1 LESGAF
7 EHMERR
13 RELKARAGGRPG
25 HLSIGIP
32 PEGAQAMRI
41 RGSLK
46 SRLIFYSL
54 SITFFVLVS
63 LAGISFLT
71 VRNFLRAG
79 SIETT
84 RYKLRIAMASIDRD
98 MDRLIQLVNWC
109 SVSPEVASFV
119 SSSGLYPDDR
129 KFKALSAYRSV
140 RDAVNGNG
148 LDSYIDKLVIGG
160 FEGHSIQV
168 GLSQG
173 HRNDFAVALAQF
185 KLSGESIG
193 IPFCRGGPFEE
204 GFAFSSGRLA
214 FPVAKAVR
222 SDDDSNRPI
231 GFVFMAVNQAPIARF
246 LADYDLEAG
255 SSLCI
260 AIGESVYG
268 IGPGRELVP
277 GGAGPTGA
285 ALASAARAGSTSI
298 EAESCGRR
306 ETFILSE
313 GLRSGWVL
321 AQSLPAIGMA
331 RQARGLVPLLAVV
344 ALFFVLLVAL
354 VLATVNRTVNR
365 PIELINRR
373 VALVSRGDFSR
384 DPGIEWDN
392 ELGNI
397 GRAVNTMSRDIEEL
411 IERRVEDEKAK
422 KALEFR
428 ALQSQINPHFLYN
441 TLGAIRWMA
450 EIQKAPGIAEMVN
463 SLAALLRHAARG
475 ADALVTLET
484 ELELVGEYCT
494 IQRYRSANLFELELS
509 FAEPILRRC
518 KVVKFTLQP
527 IVENAIM
534 HGIEPK
540 MAPGRIR
547 IEVARP
553 RTDLVRVDVV
563 DDGVGIE
570 AERLGA
576 LLLDGDRDGEA
587 FNRIGLYNVDER
599 LKLAFGPDFGLSVE
613 SRKGEYTKVSVLLPY
628 LVDGEEKVE
637 ELDREGACTR
647 C

>member
-1 LESGAF
+1 L
-7 EHMERR
+7 
-13 RELKARAGGRPG
+13 
-25 HLSIGIP
+25 
-32 PEGAQAMRI
+32 
-41 RGSLK
+41 
-46 SRLIFYSL
+46 YSL

-63 LAGISFLT
+63 LAGMSFLI
-71 VRNFLRAG
+71 VRDFLRSG

-84 RYKLRIAMASIDRD
+84 LYKLRIAMASIDRD

-119 SSSGLYPDDR
+119 SSSAAYPDDR

-140 RDAVNGNG
+140 RDAVYGNG
-148 LDSYIDKLVIGG
+148 LDAYIDKLLIGG
-160 FEGHSIQV
+160 FDGHSIQV

-173 HRNDFAVALAQF
+173 HRNDFAAALRQF
-185 KLSGESIG
+185 KLSGESVG
-193 IPFCRGGPFEE
+193 LPLCRGGLFEE
-204 GFAFSSGRLA
+204 GFAFASGRLA
-214 FPVAKAVR
+214 FPAAKAVR

-231 GFVFMAVNQAPIARF
+231 GFVFMAVNQGPIARF
-246 LADYDLEAG
+246 LADYELEAG
-255 SSLCI
+255 SSLWI
-260 AIGESVYG
+260 AIGDAVYG
-268 IGPGRELVP
+268 IGPGRELLP

-285 ALASAARAGSTSI
+285 ALSSAARAGKTAI
-298 EAESCGRR
+298 EVESGGRL

-313 GLRSGWVL
+313 GVRSGWVL
-321 AQSLPAIGMA
+321 AQSLPALGMA
-331 RQARGLVPLLAVV
+331 RQARGLIPLLAVV

-354 VLATVNRTVNR
+354 VLATVDRTVNR

-373 VALVSRGDFSR
+373 VSLVSTGNFSR

-397 GRAVNTMSRDIEEL
+397 GRAVNRMARDIEEL

-450 EIQKAPGIAEMVN
+450 EIQKSPGIAEMVS

-494 IQRYRSANLFELELS
+494 IQRYRSANLFELEVS
-509 FAEPILRRC
+509 FAEPSLRRC
-518 KVVKFTLQP
+518 QVVKFTLQP

-540 MAPGRIR
+540 MAPGLIR
-547 IEVARP
+547 IEVSRP
-553 RTDLVRVDVV
+553 SAELVRVDVI

-570 AERLGA
+570 EERLAA

-587 FNRIGLYNVDER
+587 FNRIGLCNVDER
-599 LKLAFGPDFGLSVE
+599 LKLAFGSPFGLAVD
-613 SRKGEYTKVSVLLPY
+613 SRRGEYTRVSVLLPFAS
-628 LVDGEEKVE
+628 DGEGEQRE
-637 ELDREGACTR
+637 REGLCTS